1 MDGTYVRIGFAVS
14 SQNCREA
21 VLIGNTTIRSVR
33 CVDSFDTVS
42 KPQLV
47 VYAAA
52 VLSVALIG
60 ARYLQSVSAEATTT
74 AVVAGPSGVT
84 GSSGSLQRAGS
95 LVVHV
100 AGAVR
105 EPGVVRLESDDRVAD
120 AIDAAGG
127 WSAGADRAGV
137 NLAARVVDGQ
147 QVVVPRKLAG
157 GQGASGVAGPISLSS
172 ATVQQL
178 DELDGIGPGLAQKI
192 VDFRTQNGGF
202 SSVDQLGEVPGIGDK
217 RLESLRSQLQP

>member
-1 MDGTYVRIGFAVS
+1 M
-14 SQNCREA
+14 SQNRREE
-21 VLIGNTTIRSVR
+21 VLIGNTTVRSVGH
-33 CVDSFDTVS
+33 VDSLSNVS

-52 VLSVALIG
+52 VLAVALIG
-60 ARYLQSVSAEATTT
+60 ARYLQSVSAEATSA
-74 AVVAGPSGVT
+74 AVTAGPSGVT
-84 GSSGSLQRAGS
+84 GTSGSIQRSGA

-105 EPGVVRLESDDRVAD
+105 EPGVVRLRDGDRVGD

-127 WSAGADRAGV
+127 WSGGADRAGV

-147 QVVVPRKLAG
+147 QVVVPRKVAG
-157 GQGASGVAGPISLSS
+157 GSGASGSTGPISLSS
-172 ATVQQL
+172 ATVEQL
-178 DELDGIGPGLAQKI
+178 DQLDGIGPGLAQKI

-202 SSVDQLGEVPGIGDK
+202 SSVDQLGDVPGIGEK